1 VTGVVFAVLK
11 QLGGWAITYVEKLFV
26 TMWSKG
32 KKAESDIEMMRGMM
46 KRDEEIATREIQ
58 AARETAKVEVETIK
72 GANDVA
78 TKVNRFDDGDAA
90 NRLRNGW
97 SRG

>member
-1 VTGVVFAVLK
+1 MTGAVFAVLK
-11 QLGGWAITYVEKLFV
+11 QFGGWALTYVVKLFV
-26 TMWSKG
+26 AVWSKG
-32 KKAESDIEMMRGMM
+32 KKAESDIEMMREMM
-46 KRDEEIATREIQ
+46 KRNEEIATREIQ
-58 AARETAKVEVETIK
+58 AARETAKIEVETIK

-97 SRG
+97 SRD